1 MFPLLVLKWIHILC
15 VIGTFGGLV
24 AVRFGLPADVRNSED
39 VARTSARLFNILIGV
54 GLLAGLSVY
63 VLNHGMS
70 LGPHYN
76 GVIGLKFVILVAVGG
91 LIPMSRKPGKG
102 DLFRT
107 IAIVLLA
114 IAALAGASI

>member
-1 MFPLLVLKWIHILC
+1 MLILLKWIHILC

-24 AVRFGLPADVRNSED
+24 AVRFGLPADVRNSD
-39 VARTSARLFNILIGV
+39 AVSRTSTRLFNILIGI

-63 VLNHGMS
+63 FMKQGMI

-107 IAIVLLA
+107 LAIVLLA

>member
-1 MFPLLVLKWIHILC
+1 MLILLKWIHILC

-24 AVRFGLPADVRNSED
+24 VVRFGLPASVRNNED
-39 VARTSARLFNILIGV
+39 VARSSTRLFNILIGV
-54 GLLAGLSVY
+54 GLLAGLAVY
-63 VLNHGMS
+63 FLKQGMV

-76 GVIGLKFVILVAVGG
+76 GVIGLKFAILVAVGG

-107 IAIVLLA
+107 IAMVLLA

>member
-1 MFPLLVLKWIHILC
+1 MLILLKWIHILC
-15 VIGTFGGLV
+15 VIGTFGGLM
-24 AVRFGLPADVRNSED
+24 AVRFGLPAAVRTSDD
-39 VARTSARLFNILIGV
+39 VARASARLFNILIGI

-63 VLNHGMS
+63 FMKHGMA

-76 GVIGLKFVILVAVGG
+76 GVIGLKFAILVAVGG